1 MKILSSALDV
11 HPRGPR
17 DTKKK
22 KAILIG
28 ATGATGK
35 QLLKQLLDSDHLGWD
50 HYYNQKTG
58 FRWTRTR

>member
-11 HPRGPR
+11 HPRGTR

-35 QLLKQLLDSDHLGWD
+35 HLLGQLLDLSLIHI
-50 HYYNQKTG
+50 
-58 FRWTRTR
+58 

>member
-1 MKILSSALDV
+1 MRVFKTNLET

-17 DTKKK
+17 SSNKK

-35 QLLKQLLDSDHLGWD
+35 QLLRQLLDSDQFFSETALMIVH
-50 HYYNQKTG
+50 HKIS
-58 FRWTRTR
+58 